1 MLKYLYNPGSANLPP
16 AEPWAPVV
24 ICCAGKGVWEPG
36 TGPLALVARNARTW
50 ICLSQAL
57 DDMPSS
63 KRSPSLSSSVPDDMV
78 QGFSGW
84 AAYKTNRST
93 RLFAFRY
100 LPRPLSRAH
109 RRCTLRP
116 RARFLMLVRRTGSS
130 SPGGAE
136 TQHDNRFFLNTQD
149 KRHLFPSGLGQL
161 VGHRSPHTSV
171 PEASNYNKICLAQI
185 SAEGDASAAGSPSAG
200 TQLHFFQPPTIQD
213 TLLLPNGAA
222 RWAGRGAGSY
232 GGLWL
237 VRHPFQPI
245 MPPRAAFHRPSPAR
259 SRQAR

>member
-1 MLKYLYNPGSANLPP
+1 MLKYLYNPGSANLPS
-16 AEPWAPVV
+16 AEPWASVV
-24 ICCAGKGVWEPG
+24 ICCARKGVWEPG
-36 TGPLALVARNARTW
+36 TGPLATATRNARTW

-63 KRSPSLSSSVPDDMV
+63 KVSPSLSSSVPDDMV

-84 AAYKTNRST
+84 AVDKTNRST

-116 RARFLMLVRRTGSS
+116 RARFLMLVRAARGAAGL
-130 SPGGAE
+130 GGGE
-136 TQHDNRFFLNTQD
+136 TQHDNRIFNTQD
-149 KRHLFPSGLGQL
+149 KRHLFPLGLGQL
-161 VGHRSPHTSV
+161 VGHRSSHRSV

-185 SAEGDASAAGSPSAG
+185 SAEDDASAAGSPSAG

-213 TLLLPNGAA
+213 TLPNGAA
-222 RWAGRGAGSY
+222 RWAGRGAASSGAC
-232 GGLWL
+232 GWLGILLTPIKPQGLL
-237 VRHPFQPI
+237 SIAH
-245 MPPRAAFHRPSPAR
+245 HRRCPM
-259 SRQAR
+259 